1 MLHQIKHIKYT
12 QGEEGGGHSSQQN
25 KNNTD
30 KVKHDVVQ
38 GNRRQVQQK
47 ATKQTWGARR
57 GASACFA
64 PTRKGDGNTRAA
76 WNRVSTTSNPASNQ
90 TTTTSK
96 KKKKKKKKEN
106 RTASWEQVDK
116 SAVPTHEQSNIS
128 AGRHWSGLPGFR
140 THQKHANHTPQA
152 LFLKLT

>member
-12 QGEEGGGHSSQQN
+12 QGEEGGHSSQQN

-38 GNRRQVQQK
+38 GKGDRYNKRQQSRHGVPEEVHQRVSLPRAKATEIRAQHGIGSAPQATQQ
-47 ATKQTWGARR
+47 ATKQQRQA
-57 GASACFA
+57 
-64 PTRKGDGNTRAA
+64 
-76 WNRVSTTSNPASNQ
+76 
-90 TTTTSK
+90 K
-96 KKKKKKKKEN
+96 KKKKKKN

-128 AGRHWSGLPGFR
+128 AGRHWSGLSGFR

>member
-12 QGEEGGGHSSQQN
+12 QGEGGVTVPNKTKTTLTKSIMMWCKVIGDRYNKRQQSRHGVPEEVHQRVSLPRA
-25 KNNTD
+25 KATEIRAQ
-30 KVKHDVVQ
+30 HGIGSAPQ
-38 GNRRQVQQK
+38 ATQQ
-47 ATKQTWGARR
+47 ATKQQRQA
-57 GASACFA
+57 
-64 PTRKGDGNTRAA
+64 
-76 WNRVSTTSNPASNQ
+76 
-90 TTTTSK
+90 K
-96 KKKKKKKKEN
+96 KKKKKKN